1 MSHFSYLT
9 FSHFFFTFL
18 TEGNNIQKLGWEG
31 RMHCLNN
38 TFISFLISL
47 LLSFLIWLLLS
58 FIISLTLA
66 FLIFSGVWLWL
77 GGWKVWA
84 TLLMLSSD
92 TMMMIFQEWWMMNM
106 MLPTGYSSKTHHYHA
121 NRSNIRVMG
130 DTYHII
136 NIKIKTNIDGESQA
150 RHNTLRGDQAYWHL
164 QPWRAHWCW
173 FRVNCS
179 YFTFLKQTKTNKQ
192 TNKKQANNVKVAHG
206 EVCGEHSEQAE
217 DWEVGLALS

>member
-1 MSHFSYLT
+1 MSDFSHLT
-9 FSHFFFTFL
+9 FTFIFIFFTSTCFPP
-18 TEGNNIQKLGWEG
+18 
-31 RMHCLNN
+31 
-38 TFISFLISL
+38 
-47 LLSFLIWLLLS
+47 
-58 FIISLTLA
+58 
-66 FLIFSGVWLWL
+66 GVWLWL

-92 TMMMIFQEWWMMNM
+92 TMMTILQEWWMMNM
-106 MLPTGYSSKTHHYHA
+106 MSPTGYSSKTHHYHA

-150 RHNTLRGDQAYWHL
+150 RHNTLRGDQTYWHL

-179 YFTFLKQTKTNKQ
+179 YSTFFKQKTNKQ
-192 TNKKQANNVKVAHG
+192 RNNVKVAHG

-217 DWEVGLALS
+217 DWEVGLTLG